1 MAENSKIEW
10 CHHTHNPW
18 RGCTRVSQ
26 ECAKCYAETLSHRNP
41 GTLGVWGPNGT
52 RVFAAEATWREPL
65 KWDRKA
71 KDAGERHRV
80 FCASLADVFEDWGGS
95 VTGSNGNRLWWCHG
109 SLSNSPLPSV
119 GMEKGCRWATLD
131 DVRSRLFDLI
141 DETPNLDWLLL
152 TKRPENIDRMM
163 PEADSHMVSWAHAGP
178 VPIRPN
184 VWLGT
189 SVGVR
194 DTLWRIDHLRKVPA
208 AVRFLSIE
216 PLLEDLGTIDLTGI
230 NLVIVGGES
239 GHGARPMHPDWAR
252 SIRDQCVKAGVAF
265 FFKQWG
271 EHQPIDGAYHHSD
284 LTAANLGYGGW
295 QSAMQRV
302 GKKAAGRV
310 LDGRVWDEM
319 PLTPA
324 KGA

>member
-1 MAENSKIEW
+1 M
-10 CHHTHNPW
+10 
-18 RGCTRVSQ
+18 
-26 ECAKCYAETLSHRNP
+26 
-41 GTLGVWGPNGT
+41 
-52 RVFAAEATWREPL
+52 
-65 KWDRKA
+65 
-71 KDAGERHRV
+71 
-80 FCASLADVFEDWGGS
+80 
-95 VTGSNGNRLWWCHG
+95 
-109 SLSNSPLPSV
+109 
-119 GMEKGCRWATLD
+119 
-131 DVRSRLFDLI
+131 
-141 DETPNLDWLLL
+141 
-152 TKRPENIDRMM
+152 
-163 PEADSHMVSWAHAGP
+163 
-178 VPIRPN
+178 
-184 VWLGT
+184 
-189 SVGVR
+189 
-194 DTLWRIDHLRKVPA
+194 
-208 AVRFLSIE
+208 RFLSIE